1 MADISVGIVL
11 DDKQYTSRIVAAEK
25 SAGNLGKKFTDLG
38 NISQNALTK
47 MSSGA
52 EVVKSKMETLSA
64 VVAGVGLA
72 SFANAALDSV
82 GNMVDLAGAVDVT
95 TQSFMEL
102 QLAGVSAGKS
112 TEDIAGMVQKLN
124 LATND
129 AFEGNTKLQ
138 SSFAALG
145 MSMAEVGAMT
155 PDERFKKI
163 VTALSEMEDG
173 NKRASLSMDLLGKA
187 STKVGLKDLADS
199 FAEYTDTQKEAAEAA
214 EKADQVMDKLAV
226 TAQLVKNEFVA
237 LAAPI
242 LEWISPFVGG
252 TNQAKLAAEALAG
265 AMGLFAGAATI
276 TAISAIANGIKGL
289 VGYFAADTVAVASN
303 TVALD
308 VNREAYK
315 FRSGAIGVL
324 GNATKNAIA
333 AEEAL
338 NVALASGTATTAQI
352 TALENALAAA
362 RERQVMATTVAAR
375 TNAAY
380 AGTMVSVTT
389 AETAMVGSA
398 TAATGATTALGSAMT
413 GTAAAGSTLL
423 GTLMKVAAVAA
434 LLTFSPDLNEGEDA
448 MKESSNRI
456 GKAMKELT
464 NDELDSYFQ
473 LTQAQQHL
481 VTNAILQGKRA
492 QDALKI
498 GLNAT
503 PEGEAAKETPAAQ
516 REVVQDTTAI
526 QAAKAQNEMMAL
538 NNKLSLEKLQIQKD
552 SIGRSNEQNTIETAS
567 FEAQE
572 TYLKEELRIRTEVE
586 KLKRQAAQE
595 AGGGDTVKAG
605 LLLQQAEV
613 LQDQLALV
621 EKQTS
626 QVAKLKIEIAA
637 ATDEEKMRLYY
648 LDSEKKIE
656 ENVADIKRQSNQLTM
671 TQDQIMLDNINK
683 RIDAEVK
690 GAIKIREAQNGG
702 KKISADEELSIRAKI
717 VPTFDNEIKATQD
730 LIDKSREFSTGWDKA
745 WNEYADNATNAA
757 NRAKDLFNTLTTA
770 ADEAFDKLIGDSD
783 ATWSE
788 IVNSAIKNM
797 MRSDFKNA
805 LGQLMGSSNT
815 GASGGGGFFAGLGKF
830 FAGGYAGGGTIPAGA
845 WGITGEHGPEV
856 VNGPATITPMN
867 QGVTNY
873 VTIQAWDGADVQRVL
888 SQHPDL
894 IYGLSL
900 KGQRAAGG

>member
-1 MADISVGIVL
+1 MPDISVGIVL

-25 SAGNLGKKFTDLG
+25 SAGNLGKKFTELG

-112 TEDIAGMVQKLN
+112 TEDIAGMITKLN

-138 SSFAALG
+138 SSFSALG
-145 MSMAEVGAMT
+145 LSMSEVGAMS

-187 STKVGLKDLADS
+187 STKVGLKDLANS
-199 FAEYTDTQKEAAEAA
+199 FAEYTDTQKEAADAA
-214 EKADQVMDKLAV
+214 EKADAVMDKLAV

-242 LEWISPFVGG
+242 LDWISPFVGG
-252 TNQAKLAAEALAG
+252 ANQAKFAAEALAG

-289 VGYFAADTVAVASN
+289 VGYFAADTVAVATN

-308 VNREAYK
+308 INREAYK
-315 FRSGAIGVL
+315 FRAAAVGVL
-324 GNATKNAIA
+324 GTATKNVIV

-338 NVALASGTATTAQI
+338 NAALASGTATTAQI

-380 AGTMVSVTT
+380 AGTMSSVVA
-389 AETAMVGSA
+389 AETTMVGTA

-434 LLTFSPDLNEGEDA
+434 LLTFSPDLNSGEDA
-448 MKESSNRI
+448 LLESSKRI
-456 GKAMKELT
+456 SNAMKDLTDAEL
-464 NDELDSYFQ
+464 ESYFK

-498 GLNAT
+498 GLTAT
-503 PEGEAAKETPAAQ
+503 PEGVAAKETPAAQ

-526 QAAKAQNEMMAL
+526 QAAKAQNEMMTL

-605 LLLQQAEV
+605 LLLQQADV
-613 LQDQLALV
+613 LQDQLELV
-621 EKQTS
+621 QKQTS
-626 QVAKLKIEIAA
+626 EVAKLKIEIAA

-702 KKISADEELSIRAKI
+702 KKISPEEEAGIRAKI
-717 VPTFDNEIKATQD
+717 APTFDNEIKATQD

-770 ADEAFDKLIGDSD
+770 ADEAFDKLIGDSN

-815 GASGGGGFFAGLGKF
+815 GGSGGGFFSGLGKF
-830 FAGGYAGGGTIPAGA
+830 FAGGFANGGDIPANGY
-845 WGITGEHGPEV
+845 GIVGESGPEV
-856 VNGPATITPMN
+856 VNGPATITPMGQSVVIN
-867 QGVTNY
+867 NY
-873 VTIQAWDGADVQRVL
+873 ITAMDSQDVARAI
-888 SQHPDL
+888 SQHPEL
-894 IYGLSL
+894 IYGLNL
-900 KGQRAAGG
+900 KGARAAGG